1 MEGDGVE
8 VEVEV
13 EGEGEEKWT
22 KVIFVPNVFV
32 I

>member
-1 MEGDGVE
+1 MEGDG